1 MFLKVILTILAILA
15 VAFILMVILA
25 LAKKKSSVYGNE
37 PKQKNPLEGK
47 KVVFVENE
55 NEPENADGVRGHLE
69 AVGESEHREDFKE
82 NSTLPTPA
90 FRPMMVSI
98 KMKRM

>member
-1 MFLKVILTILAILA
+1 MKIILAILAALA
-15 VAFILMVILA
+15 VAFILMIILA
-25 LAKKKSSVYGNE
+25 LAKKRSSVYGNE
-37 PKQKNPLEGK
+37 PEQKNPLEGK
-47 KVVFVENE
+47 TVVFAENE

-82 NSTLPTPA
+82 NSTLPTPV